1 MKVRNKLT
9 FLFTFLVATILL
21 LFSLSIYYFYTLY
34 RKNEFYNRLQEK
46 AFTTVHLLKE
56 VNGINAQM
64 LQTIDRNEITSLYD
78 EEVTI
83 YNEQDVIIYDS
94 GNTPVPVST
103 DFIRKVRDGK
113 TYELRNGQKEIL
125 AIRYAGG
132 EDQLVVVISAVD
144 KYGFSKVEILTN
156 ILIVGWIISVGLV
169 FIAGWF
175 FSGNAMKPVATIVK
189 QVKDITASNLS
200 ARLITNNSQD
210 ELTQLAR
217 TFNEMLARLDEAFA
231 AQKIF
236 VSHASHELRTPL
248 AILTSQLEVEL
259 MEDKL
264 SEKYRKKFESILEE
278 IQSMSQLTNGLL
290 ELARANSDAK
300 AISFE
305 MIRIDEILWQAQTEL
320 SKKKPEYQIS
330 IDFQEQPEDE
340 QALIVSGNESLL
352 KRALMNLMENGCK
365 FSENKQVRILLHI
378 KPRTIS
384 IRFEDEGVGI
394 DREDISHIFE
404 PFYRSERTRHVYGHG
419 IGLALTLK
427 VIELHGG
434 NLYVNSELGKGTIMT
449 VELPNLLEQ

>member
-1 MKVRNKLT
+1 
-9 FLFTFLVATILL
+9 
-21 LFSLSIYYFYTLY
+21 
-34 RKNEFYNRLQEK
+34 
-46 AFTTVHLLKE
+46 VHLLKE
-56 VNGINAQM
+56 VNGIDARM

-83 YNEQDVIIYDS
+83 YNENDTIIYDS
-94 GNTPVPVST
+94 GNTPIPVSH
-103 DFIRKVRDGK
+103 DFIRKVREGK
-113 TYELRNGQKEIL
+113 TYQMRTGQKEIL
-125 AIRYAGG
+125 AVRYTGG
-132 EDQLVVVISAVD
+132 EDTLVVVISAVD

-156 ILIVGWIISVGLV
+156 ILIVGWYISVVLV
-169 FIAGWF
+169 FVAGWF
-175 FSGNAMKPVATIVK
+175 FSSNAMKPVATIVK

-200 ARLITNNSQD
+200 ARLITGNSQD

-259 MEDKL
+259 MEESL
-264 SEKYRKKFESILEE
+264 PEKYRKKFESVLEE

-305 MIRIDEILWQAQTEL
+305 MVRIDEILWQAQTKI
-320 SKKKPEYQIS
+320 SRKKPDYQIS
-330 IDFQEQPEDE
+330 IDFEEQPEDE
-340 QALIVSGNESLL
+340 NALMVSGNESLL

-365 FSENKQVRILLHI
+365 FSPNKQVRVLLHI
-378 KPRTIS
+378 KPCIIS
-384 IRFEDEGVGI
+384 IRFIDEGLGI
-394 DREDISHIFE
+394 AGEDISHIFE
-404 PFYRSERTRHVYGHG
+404 PFYRSERTRHVSGHG

-434 NLYVNSELGKGTIMT
+434 NLYVHSQPGKGTIMT
-449 VELPNLLEQ
+449 VELPTLAE

>member
-21 LFSLSIYYFYTLY
+21 LFSLSIYYFYSLY

-46 AFTTVHLLKE
+46 AFTTVRLLKE

-83 YNEQDVIIYDS
+83 YNEQDAIIYDS

-103 DFIRKVRDGK
+103 DFIRKVREGK
-113 TYELRNGQKEIL
+113 TYQMRNGQKEIL
-125 AIRYAGG
+125 AVRYTGA
-132 EDQLVVVISAVD
+132 EDLLVVVISAVD

-156 ILIVGWIISVGLV
+156 ILVIGWFVSVGLV

-175 FSGNAMKPVATIVK
+175 FSGNAMKPVANIVK

-200 ARLITNNSQD
+200 ARLITGNSQD

-264 SEKYRKKFESILEE
+264 SGRYRKKFESILEE
-278 IQSMSQLTNGLL
+278 IQSMSELTNGLL
-290 ELARANSDAK
+290 ELAKANSDAK

-320 SKKKPEYQIS
+320 SRKNPDYLIS
-330 IDFQEQPEDE
+330 IDFQEQPEE
-340 QALIVSGNESLL
+340 ENALIVSGNESLL

-365 FSENKQVRILLHI
+365 FSDNKQVRILLHV
-378 KPRTIS
+378 KPRTIA
-384 IRFEDEGVGI
+384 IRFIDEGVGI
-394 DREDISHIFE
+394 SREDISHIFE
-404 PFYRSERTRHVYGHG
+404 PFYRSERTRHVTGHG

-434 NLYVNSELGKGTIMT
+434 DLYVHSQPGKGTTMT
-449 VELPNLLEQ
+449 VELPNLME